1 MFFVIRS
8 YKNAYMMHTCRIEQ
22 MRNTGTFCAVGI
34 SKNVTKAT
42 GKPFSILALKGAVM
56 RCEYVF
62 ATVKMSLQLVPFL
75 LIINL

>member
-8 YKNAYMMHTCRIEQ
+8 YKNAYMSYRTNAEYGNVLCCGHIQ
-22 MRNTGTFCAVGI
+22 H
-34 SKNVTKAT
+34 VTKAT
-42 GKPFSILALKGAVM
+42 GKPFSILALKGAVT

-62 ATVKMSLQLVPFL
+62 TTVKISLQSVPFL